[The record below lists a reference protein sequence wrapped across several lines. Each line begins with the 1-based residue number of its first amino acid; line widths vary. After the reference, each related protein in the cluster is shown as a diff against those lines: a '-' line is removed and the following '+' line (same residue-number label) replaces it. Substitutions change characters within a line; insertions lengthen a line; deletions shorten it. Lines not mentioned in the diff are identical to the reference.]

1 MISGQVSVLIGAP
14 ASRKIKLDV
23 APVVRLC
30 RARSPSPSQI
40 ALVRVTET
48 TAHHTFARKPA
59 DPPTRLKIVTS
70 VRA

>member
-30 RARSPSPSQI
+30 RGRSPSRSQI
-40 ALVRVTET
+40 RLGSRYGNYG
-48 TAHHTFARKPA
+48 
-59 DPPTRLKIVTS
+59 PPHFC
-70 VRA
+70 AQAG